1 MERMWLFRRCLIDK
15 YYLKYYEMILVLAF
29 SLSSNIE
36 EDFGALLYS

>member
-29 SLSSNIE
+29 SLSSNIG